1 MAFDNFIKNLH
12 NSKSFSNCYEKA
24 KSCEHFTVTGLSES
38 SASLFI
44 AGLTS
49 NHSDQIIVIT
59 SDPKS
64 SEHLRSDLEVI
75 GESEVHLFP
84 SYRGLHLQEKQINT
98 DIKLARL
105 KSLQELSTGSPGIYI
120 IEVRAL
126 LNDIVS
132 PEVFKNRSITLKTGE
147 DNDFEL
153 LVEYLVEE
161 GFQRESMVEDFG
173 DMSVRGG
180 IIDIFPPNYYEP
192 VRVEFF
198 GNTIES
204 IRIFDI
210 NDQRS
215 IRTIDSAVIVPP
227 TIDISE
233 DTMPDFT
240 SADSSILTYFSNSA
254 TLFFHHPFQAQ
265 RTLKE
270 YYDGLKHDKEL
281 QNTAE
286 LPDDAVVF
294 KNIEN
299 YFESRSAAYIRS
311 DITTGNGKNVVRFD
325 FKTLPQFNRSLN
337 LFSKVFNDY
346 HADYPDLTVAVL
358 CDNEGQSDRLKEI
371 ILDDDLLSSAYF
383 VRTGSL
389 SSGFVYPEARL
400 ALVNDHEIFSRKHTV
415 KPKKLYGARKVLFD
429 DLALRIG
436 DYVVHEDHGIGKYL
450 GLKKISI
457 GQSEQEALKISY
469 RDNDILYLNLEKLPN
484 LEKYTGREGYKP
496 ELSKLGGV
504 DWEKIKRKTRK
515 SVKDIAKDLIT
526 LYAKRTS
533 QKGYSFGADTQW
545 QREMEASFE
554 YEETPDQLKAC
565 WEVKKDMESPKPMDR
580 LVCGDV
586 GFGKTEVAL
595 RVAFKAVNDN
605 KQTAILVPTTILAQQ
620 HFETFRE
627 RLKLYPVNIE
637 MLSRFRTP
645 KEQKVIVAGLADGTV
660 DIVIGTHR
668 LLSKDV
674 SFKNLGLIIIDE
686 EQRFGV
692 SSKEKLKKLRTEV
705 DVLTLTA
712 TPIPRTMHMS
722 ILGVRDLSVINTP
735 PKNRL
740 PIITEIVQ
748 YDDDLIRAAITKEL
762 DRGGQIYFVHNRV
775 QTIAKIK
782 KKLEKLVPEAV
793 FEIAHGQM
801 KERDLEKVML
811 SFLKGEFSCLISTM
825 IIESGLDISNVNTII
840 VNQADN
846 FGLSQLYQLRG
857 RVGRSDVQAFAY
869 LLTPPFATMTEDS
882 IKRLQTLS
890 ENIELGSGFQ
900 IALKDLEIRG
910 TGNLLGVEQSGHIN
924 AVGFDMY
931 TRLIKNSVHDQM
943 KEIVPESEP
952 AQNNNTEISNIKV
965 DTDIAAFLP
974 SEYIPDGF
982 QRVSFYRR
990 ISVINSYESLQ
1001 EIKNDLT
1008 DRYGPL
1014 PSAAENL
1021 LRIIKIKIIASK
1033 LAMDRIKVIR
1043 DTFTGTFTVDSL
1055 ASVSDKEH
1063 LAQILSSFV
1072 DKSPYPFRLK
1082 QEKRLNLELPLKNG
1096 SDSENLNYIQD
1107 FLTSLQET
1115 TTV

>member
-311 DITTGNGKNVVRFD
+311 DITAGNGKHVVHFD

-504 DWEKIKRKTRK
+504 DWEKIKRKTWIPKAFSAEEFWSLVKMVRK
-515 SVKDIAKDLIT
+515 AGVRTPILDTSGEYFVWNKSQHYDRLLHELDLHTGGRLID
-526 LYAKRTS
+526 LKLFS
-533 QKGYSFGADTQW
+533 EEEKKGYVSRGLIEEAIASAQLEGAHTTRDFAKKMILFCPIGN
-545 QREMEASFE
+545 RYIRNNKLDALIL
-554 YEETPDQLKAC
+554 ETLEKIDANIFVRMP
-565 WEVKKDMESPKPMDR
+565 
-580 LVCGDV
+580 
-586 GFGKTEVAL
+586 
-595 RVAFKAVNDN
+595 
-605 KQTAILVPTTILAQQ
+605 PTD
-620 HFETFRE
+620 E
-627 RLKLYPVNIE
+627 VNI
-637 MLSRFRTP
+637 
-645 KEQKVIVAGLADGTV
+645 
-660 DIVIGTHR
+660 
-668 LLSKDV
+668 
-674 SFKNLGLIIIDE
+674 DE
-686 EQRFGV
+686 G
-692 SSKEKLKKLRTEV
+692 KKYKANVVFDHT
-705 DVLTLTA
+705 
-712 TPIPRTMHMS
+712 
-722 ILGVRDLSVINTP
+722 G
-735 PKNRL
+735 
-740 PIITEIVQ
+740 
-748 YDDDLIRAAITKEL
+748 IRPWQSAQ
-762 DRGGQIYFVHNRV
+762 D
-775 QTIAKIK
+775 
-782 KKLEKLVPEAV
+782 
-793 FEIAHGQM
+793 AH
-801 KERDLEKVML
+801 
-811 SFLKGEFSCLISTM
+811 S
-825 IIESGLDISNVNTII
+825 
-840 VNQADN
+840 
-846 FGLSQLYQLRG
+846 
-857 RVGRSDVQAFAY
+857 
-869 LLTPPFATMTEDS
+869 
-882 IKRLQTLS
+882 
-890 ENIELGSGFQ
+890 
-900 IALKDLEIRG
+900 
-910 TGNLLGVEQSGHIN
+910 
-924 AVGFDMY
+924 
-931 TRLIKNSVHDQM
+931 
-943 KEIVPESEP
+943 
-952 AQNNNTEISNIKV
+952 
-965 DTDIAAFLP
+965 
-974 SEYIPDGF
+974 
-982 QRVSFYRR
+982 
-990 ISVINSYESLQ
+990 
-1001 EIKNDLT
+1001 
-1008 DRYGPL
+1008 
-1014 PSAAENL
+1014 
-1021 LRIIKIKIIASK
+1021 
-1033 LAMDRIKVIR
+1033 
-1043 DTFTGTFTVDSL
+1043 
-1055 ASVSDKEH
+1055 
-1063 LAQILSSFV
+1063 
-1072 DKSPYPFRLK
+1072 
-1082 QEKRLNLELPLKNG
+1082 
-1096 SDSENLNYIQD
+1096 
-1107 FLTSLQET
+1107 
-1115 TTV
+1115 